1 MNRIEKWKGD
11 YVDELLLKYVDE
23 FDENF
28 PVFLFR
34 SEDEDEIKATIQKC
48 LDDGIPCKI
57 PENLECKYW

>member
-1 MNRIEKWKGD
+1 
-11 YVDELLLKYVDE
+11 VDELLLKYVDE

-57 PENLECKYW
+57 PENLECKY